1 MKAAIVGAS
10 GFLGKALTR
19 HLRQCGWDVL
29 GYDLAPPVG
38 QAAGLPRQRLDPER
52 QASGLPYECVDVLGD
67 EVSFPRGTEAVY
79 YLAQSPRYHE
89 FPQAAE
95 HLFGVNTLGAI
106 KAARAAWSAG
116 VRAMCY
122 ASSGNVYA
130 PSFGPL
136 AETSPL
142 RRDEPYALSKLAA
155 EEALRLFGPWMS
167 VVAVRLFGLFGPGQV
182 RMLPPRL
189 LARIRAGEEIVLE
202 PAPGDAGQTEGLT
215 VSFTFVDDAASI
227 LERLVRPALAGTAL
241 PPAINVAGPEP
252 ISVRRFAEEIGR
264 TVGIAPRLVRGETPR
279 RGDLIADISLL
290 GSLIH
295 PQYTPFPEAIAE
307 TCKPATSA
315 MGGPEPCR

>member
-1 MKAAIVGAS
+1 MGRAG
-10 GFLGKALTR
+10 
-19 HLRQCGWDVL
+19 LRSR
-29 GYDLAPPVG
+29 APVG
-38 QAAGLPRQRLDPER
+38 QAASLPGHASSLPYE
-52 QASGLPYECVDVLGD
+52 SGLPYETLDVLSD

-89 FPQAAE
+89 FPEAAE

-122 ASSGNVYA
+122 ASSGNVYV

-155 EEALRLFGPWMS
+155 EEA
-167 VVAVRLFGLFGPGQV
+167 
-182 RMLPPRL
+182 PRL
-189 LARIRAGEEIVLE
+189 SPRGCRWSRCGFSACSGRGRCGCSLRAIAGDGSSPARRSCSSRPRAT
-202 PAPGDAGQTEGLT
+202 PGQTEGLT

-227 LERLVRPALAGTAL
+227 LDRLVRRALAGAAL

-264 TVGIAPRLVRGETPR
+264 AVGIEPRLARAERPRG
-279 RGDLIADISLL
+279 GDLIADVSLL
-290 GSLIH
+290 HSLVH
-295 PQYTPFPEAIAE
+295 PQYTPFAEAVAQ
-307 TCKPATSA
+307 TCKPASTA
-315 MGGPEPCR
+315 MGGPDPCR